1 MRWLSLRPTL
11 VGRALILISCLVL
24 ANVIVWVAAGIAY
37 SGRDGLLGIA
47 MLAWTLGLR
56 HGLDADHISAIDN
69 ATRQMV
75 SLGRLPMTCGL
86 FFSLGHSTIVIAV
99 NIALAISVDI
109 YSRLGRV
116 GDVGGIVGTSVSAS
130 FLFLIA
136 VINSYFLVGAIR
148 ARRRAK
154 ERERLG
160 LPPDPDIGVQGGGC
174 LVRIIGPILKAVDK
188 PWKLYPVGILFGFGF
203 DTASSIALLA
213 LSAIAT
219 RGPNGQAIAHGRI
232 VILPFLF
239 TVGMALVDTLDSIL
253 MLYAYAQPE
262 LRTEG
267 KFVLFERDKKMFLP
281 ITEPEPERAERAECP
296 ALEQDPSKEPLGLS
310 SSNEESNSKPQAQ
323 ATEEPSVAVVEVDEA
338 EERQRRALAA
348 KTATMGSLSISLTL
362 LSIVVALAISLIE
375 VMGLIGENCG
385 RCKRAAEAED
395 GGGLE
400 GSWWRAWA
408 RANDASGY
416 VGAAIVGVFVLI
428 LVVYHVARW
437 GWKKRGR
444 KGGAPTPKPA
454 PNEPASQPREV

>member
-1 MRWLSLRPTL
+1 MRCLKLRPTL
-11 VGRALILISCLVL
+11 VGRAIFLMASLVL
-24 ANVIVWVAAGIAY
+24 ANAAVWAAAGIAY
-37 SGRDGLLGIA
+37 SGGDGLLGIA

-56 HGLDADHISAIDN
+56 HGLDADHICAIDN

-75 SLGRLPMTCGL
+75 SLGKLPMTCGL

-109 YSRLGRV
+109 YDRLGKV

-130 FLFLIA
+130 FLFLVA

-148 ARRRAK
+148 ARKRAK
-154 ERERLG
+154 ERQRLG
-160 LPPDPDIGVQGGGC
+160 LPPDDGISIQGGGC
-174 LVRIIGPILKAVDK
+174 LVRIIGPILKAVDR
-188 PWKLYPVGILFGFGF
+188 PWKLYPVGVLFGFGF

-267 KFVLFERDKKMFLP
+267 KFSLFERDKEMFVP
-281 ITEPEPERAERAECP
+281 IPEPEGESTVSQEVEQSLSKP
-296 ALEQDPSKEPLGLS
+296 PLEPSNSIDQSASKPEPQPT
-310 SSNEESNSKPQAQ
+310 EES
-323 ATEEPSVAVVEVDEA
+323 SVAVLEVDVA
-338 EERQRRALAA
+338 EQRRRRVLAA
-348 KTATMGSLSISLTL
+348 KTATMGSLSISLTI

-375 VMGLIGENCG
+375 VMGLIGENCR
-385 RCKRAAEAED
+385 RCVKAAEAED

-428 LVVYHVARW
+428 LVVYHGALW
-437 GWKKRGR
+437 WWKKRSK
-444 KGGAPTPKPA
+444 KGGAPEPVPVPA
-454 PNEPASQPREV
+454 PTPETAEV

>member
-1 MRWLSLRPTL
+1 MRCLKLRPTL
-11 VGRALILISCLVL
+11 IGRAIFLIASLVL
-24 ANVIVWVAAGIAY
+24 ANAAVWVAAGIAY
-37 SGRDGLLGIA
+37 SGADGLLGIA

-56 HGLDADHISAIDN
+56 HGLDADHICAIDN

-75 SLGRLPMTCGL
+75 SLGQLPMTCGL

-109 YSRLGRV
+109 FDRLGKV
-116 GDVGGIVGTSVSAS
+116 GDVGGIVGTAVSAS
-130 FLFLIA
+130 FLFLVA

-148 ARRRAK
+148 ARKRAK
-154 ERERLG
+154 ERQRLG
-160 LPPDPDIGVQGGGC
+160 LPPDDDISIQGGGC
-174 LVRIIGPILKAVDK
+174 LVRIIGPILKAVDR
-188 PWKLYPVGILFGFGF
+188 PWKLYPVGVLFGFGF

-267 KFVLFERDKKMFLP
+267 KLSLVERDKKMFVP
-281 ITEPEPERAERAECP
+281 MPEPEGESTVSQEVDQSFSKP
-296 ALEQDPSKEPLGLS
+296 PLEPS
-310 SSNEESNSKPQAQ
+310 SSIDQNTSKLQPTEES
-323 ATEEPSVAVVEVDEA
+323 SVAAVEVDAA
-338 EERQRRALAA
+338 EQRRRRVLAV
-348 KTATMGSLSISLTL
+348 KTATMGSLSISLTI
-362 LSIVVALAISLIE
+362 LSIAVALAISLIE
-375 VMGLIGENCG
+375 IMGLIGENCS
-385 RCKRAAEAED
+385 RCVTAAEAED

-408 RANDASGY
+408 NANDASGY

-428 LVVYHVARW
+428 LVVYHGARW
-437 GWKKRGR
+437 WWKKRSK
-444 KGGAPTPKPA
+444 KGGAPEAEPVPA
-454 PNEPASQPREV
+454 PAPETAEV

>member
-1 MRWLSLRPTL
+1 MRSLSLRPTL
-11 VGRALILISCLVL
+11 VGRALLLVAGLVL
-24 ANVIVWVAAGIAY
+24 ANAAVWTAAGIAY
-37 SGRDGLLGIA
+37 RGADGLLGIA

-75 SLGRLPMTCGL
+75 SLGQLPMTCGL
-86 FFSLGHSTIVIAV
+86 FFSLGHSTIVIVV

-109 YSRLGRV
+109 YDRLGKV
-116 GDVGGIVGTSVSAS
+116 GDVGGIIGTSVSAV
-130 FLFLIA
+130 FLFLVA
-136 VINSYFLVGAIR
+136 VINSYFLVGAVR
-148 ARRRAK
+148 ARKRAK
-154 ERERLG
+154 ELERLG
-160 LPPDPDIGVQGGGC
+160 LPPDEDVTVQGGGC

-219 RGPNGQAIAHGRI
+219 RGPDGEAIAHGKI

-239 TVGMALVDTLDSIL
+239 TAGMSLVDTLDSIL

-267 KFVLFERDKKMFLP
+267 KLALFERDKEAEALLP
-281 ITEPEPERAERAECP
+281 AVERTSSTISEGS
-296 ALEQDPSKEPLGLS
+296 DPT
-310 SSNEESNSKPQAQ
+310 KPQAIYGST
-323 ATEEPSVAVVEVDEA
+323 AEGTGVVVIVDEA
-338 EERQRRALAA
+338 EARRRRMLAA

-362 LSIVVALAISLIE
+362 LSIVVALSISLIE
-375 VMGLIGENCG
+375 ILGLIGENCA
-385 RCKRAAEAED
+385 RCTAAAEAED

-408 RANDASGY
+408 AANDASGY
-416 VGAAIVGVFVLI
+416 VGAAIVGVFVVI
-428 LVVYHVARW
+428 LLVYHGARW
-437 GWKKRGR
+437 WWKKRGGEGR
-444 KGGAPTPKPA
+444 ALVHAG
-454 PNEPASQPREV
+454 V